1 MSEKETFEKL
11 QTIVSN
17 QLGIEKEKVVP
28 SADFTKELGA
38 DSLDVVELVMAFEEE
53 FEIEI
58 DDEVAGEMSTVQD
71 ALNYILANKSDS
83 TKVNELL
90 FEYKMT
96 KLHSRF
102 NMRYMDNVMIGSI
115 YNIHP
120 SELLFFS
127 DWYLDY

>member
-71 ALNYILANKSDS
+71 ALRRKA
-83 TKVNELL
+83 
-90 FEYKMT
+90 
-96 KLHSRF
+96 
-102 NMRYMDNVMIGSI
+102 
-115 YNIHP
+115 
-120 SELLFFS
+120 
-127 DWYLDY
+127 YLCLKGKAGLVYASAA